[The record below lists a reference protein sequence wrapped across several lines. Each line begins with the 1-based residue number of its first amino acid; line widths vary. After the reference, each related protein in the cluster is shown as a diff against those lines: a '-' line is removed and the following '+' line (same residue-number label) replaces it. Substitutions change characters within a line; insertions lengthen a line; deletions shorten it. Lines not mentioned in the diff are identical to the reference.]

1 MKWKR
6 FLAACC
12 VGAALLT
19 GVASAGVFADTPPAW
34 AAEHMDSLWEK
45 GLLSGIYPENISTT
59 QPITRGEF
67 CQLLVNL
74 VQEEMT
80 TDQFNAFPPKEA
92 SYFWDIKSYVTE
104 HSPEGPY
111 DMYYAAAYGITEGA
125 MFNGYRR
132 ADPDVL
138 LTREQAAKMMC
149 SAVDFLEENVV
160 GGALMAQGAPKTFAD
175 AAAISSWAAAYVD
188 QASALGI
195 MKGDERGSF
204 NPAGTI
210 TWNEAGVMVSRA
222 MDAADNVRIGQVVK
236 EGGSVLLSQ
245 VPHRASPDDTFWL
258 SLSDNGCAVV
268 WESGRELQVETFAA
282 SGSSGW
288 TSQGV
293 RTLPAELPLLG
304 GFCVGEDGYYAAYGQ
319 ENREESDGKE
329 VYRIVKY
336 DRNWNR
342 VGAAS
347 ITGGES
353 HTIQPFRATD
363 HTALAEEDGVL
374 VLHTARLRYIS
385 EDGLNH
391 QSNFTA
397 RIRTSDM
404 TVLETSDPFPDNHVS
419 HSFAQDVIFADGA
432 PVYADLGDAYPR
444 ALTIS
449 QSNGAQQEVLPIYG
463 AIGDN
468 TTQDVIFAD
477 GAPVYADLGDA
488 YPRALTISQSNG
500 AQQEVLPIYGAIG
513 DNTTHAA
520 LGGLAASD
528 GCYLLAGASAPQDG
542 PASWK
547 AERMNA
553 LLAVTPKDGF
563 PNGKARIQWLTDFSD
578 GKQWV
583 ENVRLV
589 AVNDNTFVVLWQVA
603 GPNNALRELCYAV
616 FDGQGN
622 QTGKTRTLPG
632 GLFPAGN
639 VAVKDRA
646 LYWVG
651 PDRGLLSRS
660 YGSTT
665 NKLMLFCIDVDANAA
680 TGSAQVSFDLTPSA
694 LELTAGGKGEQLTAR
709 CSGLSGDRPQ
719 ITYRSS
725 NSAVAYVDGEGTVT
739 GRSAGTAGG
748 KGEQLTA
755 RCSGLSGDRPQI
767 TYRSSNSAVAY
778 VDGEG
783 TVTGRSAGA
792 ATITASMTYR
802 GRTYTDACAVT
813 VTPKPTLTGL
823 TLTPSSATLKVGE
836 TLDLTAE
843 TVPAGLNTTVVW
855 SYAGSLQARDNLH
868 AVYTAQK
875 AGTDTITVSASD
887 SSGRRHT
894 ASCTITVTEAA
905 APEGQP
911 GSGQETGTQPDAGN
925 TGGDTGTRPDAGNT
939 GSSGPVSSEP
949 YDTDFYREEYGSG
962 YYLEIRAE
970 GDTVE
975 ISGCLNYDVPG
986 LNYVVAWAPGRNVA
1000 ELPYVIGQPFH
1011 GTVQVDGTSVRQSAQ
1026 EGKLPY
1032 LTLMLC
1038 QNYEPGD
1045 SALAGVG
1052 FQEADI
1058 GLVPDGESGFL
1069 FRVMPE

>member
-92 SYFWDIKSYVTE
+92 SYFWDIKYYVTE

-138 LTREQAAKMMC
+138 LTRGQAAKMMC

-319 ENREESDGKE
+319 ENREESDSKE

-353 HTIQPFRATD
+353 YTIEPFDFTD

-374 VLHTARLRYIS
+374 VLHTARLRYTS

-404 TVLETSDPFPDNHVS
+404 TVLEASDPFPDNHVG
-419 HSFAQDVIFADGA
+419 HSFAQDVI
-432 PVYADLGDAYPR
+432 
-444 ALTIS
+444 I
-449 QSNGAQQEVLPIYG
+449 
-463 AIGDN
+463 
-468 TTQDVIFAD
+468 AD

-563 PNGKARIQWLTDFSD
+563 PNGKAHIQWLTDFSD
-578 GKQWV
+578 GRQWV

-603 GPNNALRELCYAV
+603 GPNHTLRELCYAV

-639 VAVKDRA
+639 VAVKDGA

-665 NKLMLFCIDVDANAA
+665 NKLMLFRIDVDANAA

-739 GRSAGTAGG
+739 GRST
-748 KGEQLTA
+748 
-755 RCSGLSGDRPQI
+755 
-767 TYRSSNSAVAY
+767 
-778 VDGEG
+778 
-783 TVTGRSAGA
+783 GA

-802 GRTYTDACAVT
+802 GRTYTDTCAVT
-813 VTPKPTLTGL
+813 VTQAPALTGL

-836 TLDLTAE
+836 TLDLTVE

-894 ASCTITVTEAA
+894 ARCTITVTEAA

-1026 EGKLPY
+1026 EGKLPH
-1032 LTLMLC
+1032 LPLMLC

-1045 SALAGVG
+1045 SSLAGVG